1 MSSSARYPLLAAGLF
16 GLTGVALGA
25 LGAHALANELAVR
38 GTAKA
43 WETAARY
50 QLFHTVAL
58 LGIGVWARSAAGAAQ
73 TRLRWAAHCWCV
85 GNILFS
91 ASLYALALG
100 GPRWLGPVTP
110 LGGVALMAGWVLVM
124 GAAMAKTEARSAS

>member
-1 MSSSARYPLLAAGLF
+1 MSSSARYPLVAAGVF

-38 GTAKA
+38 GTTKA

-50 QLFHTVAL
+50 QLVHTVAL
-58 LGIGVWARSAAGAAQ
+58 LAVGVWARSAAGAAQ

-100 GPRWLGPVTP
+100 GPRWLGPITP
-110 LGGVALMAGWVLVM
+110 FGGIALMAGWILVM
-124 GAAMAKTEARSAS
+124 AAATAKTEAPTVS